1 VSRTNHLGLELRHL
15 ATLDAVARHLSF
27 NRAADEL
34 GYTPSAVSQQVVAI
48 ERVVA
53 ARVFERQRGPR
64 PITLTEPGRVLLG
77 HARAVLARME
87 AAATDVDAL
96 TQGAAGELRIGTYQS
111 IAARLLPALLADFR
125 AAWPRIELTLHES
138 GAHDELDGM
147 VERGVLDVAFT
158 VAYEE
163 DGGVI
168 SHIPLLSDPYVLVLP
183 AGHPFAAAPAL
194 ADLAELDLVSYR
206 VCRANAAVERHLR
219 ANGVEPNVVLRAE
232 DNALLQRLV
241 AAGMGAAIMPLLA
254 LDDGL
259 AGVELRALSALV
271 PDRRIGLVLH
281 RDRFRPPASRAF
293 VELALDHAAR
303 LASGCVRRYGRVH

>member
-1 VSRTNHLGLELRHL
+1 
-15 ATLDAVARHLSF
+15 
-27 NRAADEL
+27 
-34 GYTPSAVSQQVVAI
+34 
-48 ERVVA
+48 
-53 ARVFERQRGPR
+53 
-64 PITLTEPGRVLLG
+64 VLLG

-96 TQGAAGELRIGTYQS
+96 TQGAAGELRIGVYQS
-111 IAARLLPALLADFR
+111 IAARLLPAVLAEFR
-125 AAWPRIELTLHES
+125 ADWPRIELTLHES

-158 VAYEE
+158 VAYED

-168 SHIPLLSDPYVLVLP
+168 SHVPLLSDPYVLVLP
-183 AGHPFAAAPAL
+183 AGHPLGEPVL
-194 ADLAELDLVSYR
+194 EDLAALDLVGYR

-219 ANGVEPNVVLRAE
+219 ARGIEPNVVLRAE

-254 LDDGL
+254 LDADRE
-259 AGVELRALSALV
+259 GVELRRLTGLV

-281 RDRFRPPASRAF
+281 RDRFQPPASEAF
-293 VELALDHAAR
+293 VALAQTHARR
-303 LASGCVRRYGRVH
+303 LASSLPR